1 MTWQYTRNIQVR
13 AVYKKSYFPTYGNA
27 KGEEDAG
34 ARGRALVRARRGNAG
49 ARARERR
56 GGAGGLAFALEQ
68 VEQLLFEQIGRAH
81 V

>member
-34 ARGRALVRARRGNAG
+34 ARAREARGDAG
-49 ARARERR
+49 AHGAR
-56 GGAGGLAFALEQ
+56 GAQ
-68 VEQLLFEQIGRAH
+68 VG
-81 V
+81 

>member
-34 ARGRALVRARRGNAG
+34 ARGRALVRARRGNGGAHEARGKERVRRRAG
-49 ARARERR
+49 AREAR
-56 GGAGGLAFALEQ
+56 GAQ
-68 VEQLLFEQIGRAH
+68 VG
-81 V
+81 

>member
-34 ARGRALVRARRGNAG
+34 ARGRARGGGTQARGRARG
-49 ARARERR
+49 E
-56 GGAGGLAFALEQ
+56 GGQ
-68 VEQLLFEQIGRAH
+68 VG
-81 V
+81 

>member
-34 ARGRALVRARRGNAG
+34 ARARGRARGEG
-49 ARARERR
+49 A
-56 GGAGGLAFALEQ
+56 Q
-68 VEQLLFEQIGRAH
+68 VG
-81 V
+81 